1 MNRIELQHILPEVF
15 AGRDAVH
22 SDVWHQSLVLEKEN
36 TYLIEAASGTGKS
49 SLCSYIYGYRSD
61 YQGIITF
68 DDINIRKFTVADWC
82 ELRKRSIAMLFQDL
96 RLFPE
101 LTAWENVQLKN
112 QLTGFRKKKE
122 IMWWFEVL
130 GISDKV
136 NDKVSK
142 MSFGQQQ
149 RVAFIRTLC
158 QPFDFVFLDEP
169 ISHLDEMNSRAM
181 GKILMEEVG
190 KQGAGVIVTS
200 IGRHLMLDYD
210 KCLKI

>member
-1 MNRIELQHILPEVF
+1 
-15 AGRDAVH
+15 
-22 SDVWHQSLVLEKEN
+22 
-36 TYLIEAASGTGKS
+36 
-49 SLCSYIYGYRSD
+49 
-61 YQGIITF
+61 
-68 DDINIRKFTVADWC
+68 
-82 ELRKRSIAMLFQDL
+82 MLFQDL

-169 ISHLDEMNSRAM
+169 ISHLDEMNSRA
-181 GKILMEEVG
+181 IS
-190 KQGAGVIVTS
+190 AVIW
-200 IGRHLMLDYD
+200 
-210 KCLKI
+210 